1 MNININWKKA
11 FWLVLDVLF
20 INLGIIAAFWAR
32 FGWLQVSDVY
42 INTYMRVMP
51 VYTIIMLAVFY
62 VFGLYDS
69 LWRYASVDDMVSI
82 TLATGLGTAI
92 NMAGLYLIT
101 IRFPRS
107 IYLLS
112 WLFTLL
118 LVGSSRLI
126 FRGVAFY
133 RPILSREPKQQNKVL
148 IVGAGEAGAMVI
160 KELKKHRELGMVPVA
175 IIDDDDNKQHGRLH
189 GVPVLGRRED
199 IAEIARELHIDQ
211 IIIAI
216 PSASRD
222 ELRSILDECKKTRC
236 RLKIMPGVYE
246 VINGDVTINQIRD
259 VKVEDLLGRAPVEL
273 DTQSIAGYLTNA
285 VVLITGGGGSI
296 GSELC
301 RQIARFNPKQ
311 LLIFDIYE
319 NGAYDVQ
326 NELKIHYP
334 SLDLKVLI
342 GSIRDRARLDSIF
355 EQYKPDVVFHAAAHK
370 HVPLMEE
377 NPTEAIKNNVFG
389 TLNVAEMAD
398 KHGAKRFVL
407 ISTDK
412 AVNPTNVMGATKRVA
427 EMLIQAMAKHSNT
440 IFAAVRF
447 GNVLGSNGSVIPL
460 FKRQIAEGG
469 PVTVTHPDITR
480 YFMTIPEAAQLV
492 IQAGAMAHGGEIFVL
507 DMGQPVKILDL
518 ARDLIKLS
526 GLEPDKDI
534 KIEFTGLRPGEKLYE
549 ELLMAEEGLQATKHK
564 KIYIAQPA
572 DYDIR
577 LLKEELEKL
586 RFILLGNG
594 DEIVDFLGK
603 LVPTYRRAAN
613 N

>member
-1 MNININWKKA
+1 MKINWKKIL
-11 FWLVLDVLF
+11 WVILDILF
-20 INLGIIAAFWAR
+20 INLGIIMAFWAR
-32 FGWLQVSDVY
+32 FGWMGITNAY
-42 INTYMRVMP
+42 IHIYLNIMP
-51 VYTIIMLAVFY
+51 IYTLIMLAVFY

-69 LWRYASVDDMVSI
+69 LWKYASVDDLVSI

-92 NMAGLYLIT
+92 NMAGLYLIM

-112 WLFTLL
+112 WLFTLF
-118 LVGSSRLI
+118 LVGSSRLV
-126 FRGVAFY
+126 FRGIAFY
-133 RPILSREPKQQNKVL
+133 KPILTRGPKQQQSKVL

-160 KELKKHRELGMVPVA
+160 KELKKHKELGMTPVA
-175 IIDDDDNKQHGRLH
+175 VIDDDESKQRGRL
-189 GVPVLGRRED
+189 LGIPILGKCED
-199 IAEIARELHIDQ
+199 IPEVAKELRIDQ

-216 PSASRD
+216 PSANR
-222 ELRSILDECKKTRC
+222 EQLRGIIDECKKTKC
-236 RLKIMPGVYE
+236 RLKMVPGVYE
-246 VINGDVTINQIRD
+246 VINGNVAVNHIRD

-273 DTQSIAGYLTNA
+273 DVCSIAGYLSDA
-285 VVLITGGGGSI
+285 VVMITGGGGSI

-301 RQIARFNPKQ
+301 RQIAMFNPKQ

-319 NGAYDVQ
+319 NGAYDIQ
-326 NELKIHYP
+326 NELKRLYP

-342 GSIRDRARLDSIF
+342 GSIRDRARLDSVF
-355 EQYKPDVVFHAAAHK
+355 DKYRPDVVFHAAAHK

-398 KHGAKRFVL
+398 KYAVKRFVL

-412 AVNPTNVMGATKRVA
+412 AVNPTNVMGATKRLA
-427 EMLIQAMAKHSNT
+427 EMLIQAMAKQSKT

-447 GNVLGSNGSVIPL
+447 GNVLGSSGSVIPL
-460 FKRQIAEGG
+460 FKKQIAEGG

-492 IQAGAMAHGGEIFVL
+492 IQAGAMAMGGEIFVL

-518 ARDLIKLS
+518 ARDLIRLS

-534 KIEFTGLRPGEKLYE
+534 KIVFTGLRPGEKLYE

-572 DYDIR
+572 DYDIG
-577 LLKEELEKL
+577 LLKGELEKL
-586 RFILLGNG
+586 RFVLLGDDDG
-594 DEIVDFLGK
+594 IVDFLGK
-603 LVPTYRRAAN
+603 LVPTYKRVVN

>member
-1 MNININWKKA
+1 MEAYLKKL
-11 FWLVLDVLF
+11 FWIVLD
-20 INLGIIAAFWAR
+20 IIFVNVGMLAAFWAR
-32 FGWLQVSDVY
+32 FGWLKLDDIY
-42 INTYMRVMP
+42 ISTYMQVMP
-51 VYTIIMLAVFY
+51 IYTVIMIAIFY
-62 VFGLYDS
+62 VFGMYDS
-69 LWRYASVDDMVSI
+69 LWKYASIDDVVSI
-82 TLATGLGTAI
+82 TLATALGTVI
-92 NMAGLYLIT
+92 NMAGLYLIM

-118 LVGSSRLI
+118 LVGSGRLV
-126 FRGVAFY
+126 FRGIAFY
-133 RPILSREPKQQNKVL
+133 RPILSREPRQQKKVL
-148 IVGAGEAGAMVI
+148 IIGAGEAGAMVI
-160 KELKKHRELGMVPVA
+160 RELKKHRELGMMPVA
-175 IIDDDDNKQHGRLH
+175 IIDDDHNKQHGRLH
-189 GVPVLGRRED
+189 GVPILGRRED
-199 IAEIARELHIDQ
+199 LVEIVKELRIDQ

-222 ELRSILDECKKTRC
+222 ELRAILDECKKTKCHLR
-236 RLKIMPGVYE
+236 IVPGVYE

-273 DTQSIAGYLTNA
+273 DMESIAGYLTDA

-301 RQIARFNPKQ
+301 RQVARFNPKQ

-319 NGAYDVQ
+319 NGAYDLQ
-326 NELKIHYP
+326 NELKRHYP

-342 GSIRDRARLDSIF
+342 GSIRDRARLDSVF

-377 NPTEAIKNNVFG
+377 NPTEAIKNNIFG
-389 TLNVAEMAD
+389 TLNVAEIAD
-398 KHGAKRFVL
+398 KHHVKHFVL

-427 EMLIQAMAKHSNT
+427 EMIIQAMAKHSST

-460 FKRQIAEGG
+460 FKKQIAEGG
-469 PVTVTHPDITR
+469 PVTVTHPEITR

-492 IQAGAMAHGGEIFVL
+492 IQAGAMAKGGEIFVL

-549 ELLMAEEGLQATKHK
+549 ELLMAEEGLQATKHQ
-564 KIYIAQPA
+564 KIYIARPA
-572 DYDIR
+572 DYDIKA
-577 LLKEELEKL
+577 LKAELEKL
-586 RFILLGNG
+586 RFILLGSNDG
-594 DEIVDFLGK
+594 LVDFLEK
-603 LVPTYRRAAN
+603 LVPTYKRAVN

>member
-1 MNININWKKA
+1 
-11 FWLVLDVLF
+11 
-20 INLGIIAAFWAR
+20 
-32 FGWLQVSDVY
+32 
-42 INTYMRVMP
+42 
-51 VYTIIMLAVFY
+51 
-62 VFGLYDS
+62 
-69 LWRYASVDDMVSI
+69 
-82 TLATGLGTAI
+82 
-92 NMAGLYLIT
+92 
-101 IRFPRS
+101 
-107 IYLLS
+107 
-112 WLFTLL
+112 
-118 LVGSSRLI
+118 
-126 FRGVAFY
+126 
-133 RPILSREPKQQNKVL
+133 
-148 IVGAGEAGAMVI
+148 
-160 KELKKHRELGMVPVA
+160 
-175 IIDDDDNKQHGRLH
+175 
-189 GVPVLGRRED
+189 
-199 IAEIARELHIDQ
+199 
-211 IIIAI
+211 
-216 PSASRD
+216 
-222 ELRSILDECKKTRC
+222 
-236 RLKIMPGVYE
+236 
-246 VINGDVTINQIRD
+246 
-259 VKVEDLLGRAPVEL
+259 
-273 DTQSIAGYLTNA
+273 
-285 VVLITGGGGSI
+285 
-296 GSELC
+296 
-301 RQIARFNPKQ
+301 
-311 LLIFDIYE
+311 
-319 NGAYDVQ
+319 
-326 NELKIHYP
+326 
-334 SLDLKVLI
+334 
-342 GSIRDRARLDSIF
+342 
-355 EQYKPDVVFHAAAHK
+355 
-370 HVPLMEE
+370 MEE

-412 AVNPTNVMGATKRVA
+412 AVNPANVMGATKRVA
-427 EMLIQAMAKHSNT
+427 EMLIQAMAKHSDT

-492 IQAGAMAHGGEIFVL
+492 IQAGAMANGGEIFVL

-564 KIYIAQPA
+564 KIYIAQPV

-594 DEIVDFLGK
+594 DEIVDFLSK